1 MLCCEGVGPVTSE
14 IRNQRDK
21 FLEIRMKKLIIA
33 VAAIAMLSGPVYAKD
48 SMHNQMVKMMKM
60 IKEQRTITIQLERY
74 LKRMMDNSG
83 YQNG

>member
-1 MLCCEGVGPVTSE
+1 
-14 IRNQRDK
+14 
-21 FLEIRMKKLIIA
+21 MKKLIIA
-33 VAAIAMLSGPVYAKD
+33 VAAIAVLSGPVYAKD

-74 LKRMMDNSG
+74 LKRMMDNTG